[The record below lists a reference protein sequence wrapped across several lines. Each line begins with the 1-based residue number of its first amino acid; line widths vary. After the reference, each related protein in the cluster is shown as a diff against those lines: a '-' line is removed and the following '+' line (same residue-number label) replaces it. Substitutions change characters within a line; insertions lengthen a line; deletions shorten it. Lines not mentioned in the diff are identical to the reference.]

1 MIGNNY
7 YDLALNDRKWLLRSL
22 QWDEDDIYNRQAVD
36 CQQVVEKVLKG
47 LVETAELPAREIA
60 ELLKTHNLKKLGL
73 VVNKEF
79 GKYLDI
85 SDLAYL
91 KDYYFEARYPGD
103 NFICVSKEERDK
115 CLEIMND
122 VIVEL
127 TDLLPE
133 GFSTEQMNCF

>member
-1 MIGNNY
+1 MIQCAGY
-7 YDLALNDRKWLLRSL
+7 IVKTVPDVK
-22 QWDEDDIYNRQAVD
+22 EI
-36 CQQVVEKVLKG
+36 LKG

-73 VVNKEF
+73 VINKEF
-79 GKYLDI
+79 GKHLNV